1 MELLIA
7 VVIAAVLMG
16 IVAAVWRV
24 RPFERTPRP
33 TVRPRQQP
41 RITAPVTTLVLD
53 VHGGDPDSPSVQR
66 LARSVALPVF
76 ERSADV
82 EEVVVKDR
90 EGALV
95 ARIGRPEPAPEPA
108 ERGEVPF
115 DLQLHPRSYE
125 PAHEGVVP
133 PPEGATDDPGH
144 ATAFADRFDLPPS
157 VTAALRDPDDPVDVV
172 RAILDA
178 AGLVATVS
186 GNSVLT
192 DDLLLIVVTGTRGV
206 VTREDLTHAY
216 LRFESSR
223 HPRGVAICLGYVDPD
238 ELRRRELLA
247 PTLGHAG
254 QDAIQRMADA
264 VSLGADPLTFLE
276 GPPVTSEI

>member
-1 MELLIA
+1 MELLVA
-7 VVIAAVLMG
+7 VVIAAVLLG
-16 IVAAVWRV
+16 IVVAVWRV
-24 RPFERTPRP
+24 RPFELTRRP
-33 TVRPRQQP
+33 AVPARQQP
-41 RITAPVTTLVLD
+41 RITAPVTSLVLD
-53 VHGGDPDSPSVQR
+53 IRGGDPDSASVQR

-82 EEVVVKDR
+82 EEVLVKDR
-90 EGALV
+90 DGALV
-95 ARIGRPEPAPEPA
+95 ARIARPEPPPEPIEKGA
-108 ERGEVPF
+108 VPF
-115 DLQLHPRSYE
+115 DLQLHPRPYE

-133 PPEGATDDPGH
+133 PPDGATDDARPP
-144 ATAFADRFDLPPS
+144 TAFADRFDLPAS
-157 VTAALRDPDDPVDVV
+157 VTASLRDPDDPVDVV
-172 RAILDA
+172 RSILDA

-192 DDLLLIVVTGTRGV
+192 DDLLLMVVHGTRGV

-223 HPRGVAICLGYVDPD
+223 APRGVAICLGYVDPD

-247 PTLGHAG
+247 PSLGHAG

-264 VSLGADPLTFLE
+264 VALGADPLTFLE
-276 GPPVTSEI
+276 GPPVTSEV

>member
-1 MELLIA
+1 MEVLVA
-7 VVIAAVLMG
+7 VVIAVVLLG
-16 IVAAVWRV
+16 IVAAVWRA
-24 RPFERTPRP
+24 RPFERAPRP
-33 TVRPRQQP
+33 AVPPRQQP

-82 EEVVVKDR
+82 EEVLVKDR
-90 EGALV
+90 DDALV
-95 ARIGRPEPAPEPA
+95 ARIARPEPPPEPTEKGA
-108 ERGEVPF
+108 VPF

-133 PPEGATDDPGH
+133 PPDGSTDDPGR
-144 ATAFADRFDLPPS
+144 ATRFADRFDLPPS
-157 VTAALRDPDDPVDVV
+157 VTGPLRDPDDPVEVV

-186 GNSVLT
+186 GSSVLT
-192 DDLLLIVVTGTRGV
+192 DDLLLIVVPGTRGV

-216 LRFESSR
+216 LRFDSGR
-223 HPRGVAICLGYVDPD
+223 APRGVAICLGYVDPD

-247 PTLGHAG
+247 PTLGHVG

-264 VSLGADPLTFLE
+264 VALGADPLTFLE